1 MINFNRLIP
10 GRIPESLRNCVNKEF
25 FVTTAPWSVIDQQ
38 AIHPELNGATYRWGE
53 EWPGP
58 CSPGV
63 GGHKANGS
71 TGGKSSPVPSSLVSV
86 EQILS
91 FGAELRLELSILK
104 DTDFEPLCQD
114 VIKYLVR
121 VTGPVHESSCS
132 GQAELSYFFPG
143 PMALFTVHRF
153 Y

>member
-1 MINFNRLIP
+1 MVP
-10 GRIPESLRNCVNKEF
+10 H
-25 FVTTAPWSVIDQQ
+25 T
-38 AIHPELNGATYRWGE
+38 GE
-53 EWPGP
+53 ERNGQGP
-58 CSPGV
+58 APQGWGGG

-71 TGGKSSPVPSSLVSV
+71 TGRKSSPVPSSLASV

-91 FGAELRLELSILK
+91 FGAGLRIEISILK

-114 VIKYLVR
+114 VIKYLVC

-143 PMALFTVHRF
+143 PMALFTFHRF